1 MTGVQRYTHEVSSRL
16 GIEWEGISPHRV
28 LGHVCGPLWDQSSLL
43 WGARKG
49 VLWSP
54 ANTGPILHPNHIV
67 TIHDLAVLKD
77 EPWFSKTYQ
86 LYYSKTVPLLLK
98 NAAHVLTDSAF
109 IRNEILN
116 SFPLHEENV
125 SVCRLGVDKRFFIN
139 PNVNSQNP
147 YILAVG
153 SLDPRKNFLRLFHA
167 WESVCNRFPGFEL
180 HVVGGGTSIF
190 KELDLSS
197 LKMTQIKFIQ
207 RASDSELLDEYRS
220 ATAFVYPSLYEGF
233 GLPVLEAMAAGLPV
247 LTSEK
252 SAMAEITGDLA
263 VLVDPQSE
271 ESIAEG
277 IVNLLKKQDLHSTLS
292 IQGKERARDFS
303 WDDTASS
310 VTRILQKFGA

>member
-1 MTGVQRYTHEVSSRL
+1 
-16 GIEWEGISPHRV
+16 
-28 LGHVCGPLWDQSSLL
+28 
-43 WGARKG
+43 
-49 VLWSP
+49 
-54 ANTGPILHPNHIV
+54 V

-233 GLPVLEAMAAGLPV
+233 GLPVIEAMAAGLPV